1 MNILQKIIAILNKE
15 ESRFYKLFASR
26 TNSNKERKDVL
37 LFDYIKRHNEDY
49 DESYIAKKL
58 YKNNKNAFYQLKNRL
73 FKDLNKSMMLQHL
86 GKEKD
91 IYIVQSILL
100 SRVYKRKGDV
110 DLSFYYLM
118 KAEKKALEIEAFEL
132 LAIIYA
138 EIIKLSYDMVS
149 IDVEEY
155 IAKQKENKIKQ
166 DQIQEI
172 DQILAAASYRI
183 KTVQNFTGKN
193 DTVLNVLEK
202 VVKDF
207 ANNKDIPKSPKF
219 RFKVYLT
226 ISRILLQKHDFP
238 ALESYLLYT
247 YKEFSKDKL
256 FNKTNHEHKLMML
269 IYLTNCLYKTHKLN
283 KSLGFAEILRKEMD
297 EFGGF
302 LRDKFMF
309 YYYNALV
316 INYSVLDKKEALKIL
331 EEARRNSVIKQLPTY
346 TVFIYLNTAL
356 IYFDQKKY
364 RMAIKN
370 LSRLLLH
377 DDFVDIG
384 KSFQFKIYIA
394 SLIIRFELGDFDT
407 IENRLKYIQ
416 RIYKEVLENEDFKR
430 DVQLVKIISKLIY
443 CNNLQQ
449 DEHLLKKINSL
460 ITIIDDDTADDVDV
474 INYNL
479 WLKSKL

>member
-1 MNILQKIIAILNKE
+1 MNILQKIIATLNKE
-15 ESRFYKLFASR
+15 ESRFFKIFASR
-26 TNSNKERKDVL
+26 TNSKKGRKDVL

-49 DESYIAKKL
+49 DESFIAKKL
-58 YKNNKNAFYQLKNRL
+58 YKDNKNAFYQLKNRL

-86 GKEKD
+86 PRQKD
-91 IYIVQSILL
+91 IHTLQFVLL
-100 SRVYKRKGDV
+100 SRIYKRKGDV
-110 DLSFYYLM
+110 DLSFYYLK
-118 KAEKKALEIEAFEL
+118 KAESKALEIEAFEL

-149 IDVEEY
+149 IDVEKY
-155 IAKQKENKIKQ
+155 IAKQKENKLKL

-172 DQILAAASYRI
+172 DQILAVASYRI
-183 KTVQNFTGKN
+183 KTAQNFSGKN
-193 DTVLNVLEK
+193 DAVLNVLEK
-202 VVKDF
+202 AVKEF
-207 ANNKDIPKSPKF
+207 AKNKDIPKSPKF

-226 ISRILLQKHDFP
+226 ISRILLQKHDFA
-238 ALESYLLYT
+238 ALEDYLLHTYT
-247 YKEFSKDKL
+247 EFTNDKI

-269 IYLTNCLYKTHKLN
+269 IYLTNCLYKTRKLK
-283 KSLGFAEILRKEMD
+283 KSLAFAEVLKKGMD
-297 EFGGF
+297 EYGGF
-302 LRDKFMF
+302 LRDKFLF

-331 EEARRNSVIKQLPTY
+331 EEARRNPVIKQLPTY

-356 IYFDQKKY
+356 IYFDQGKY

-377 DDFVDIG
+377 NDFVDIG
-384 KSFQFKIYIA
+384 KSFQFKIHIA

-416 RIYKEVLENEDFKR
+416 RVYKEILESNDFKR
-430 DVQLVKIISKLIY
+430 DIELIEIISKLIY

-449 DEHLLKKINSL
+449 DKNLLTQVKTL
-460 ITIIDDDTADDVDV
+460 ATAIDDNTADDVDV

>member
-1 MNILQKIIAILNKE
+1 MNILQKIIATLNKE

-26 TNSNKERKDVL
+26 TNSKKERKDVL

-49 DESYIAKKL
+49 DESFIAKKL
-58 YKNNKNAFYQLKNRL
+58 YKDNKNAFYQLKNRL

-86 GKEKD
+86 PREKD
-91 IYIVQSILL
+91 IHTLQSVLL

-110 DLSFYYLM
+110 DLSFYYLK
-118 KAEKKALEIEAFEL
+118 KAESKALEIEAFEL

-155 IAKQKENKIKQ
+155 IVKQKENKLKL

-183 KTVQNFTGKN
+183 KTAQNFSGKN
-193 DTVLNVLEK
+193 DAVLNVLEK
-202 VVKDF
+202 AVKEF
-207 ANNKDIPKSPKF
+207 AKNKDIPKSPKF

-226 ISRILLQKHDFP
+226 ISRILLQKHDFA
-238 ALESYLLYT
+238 ALENYLLHT
-247 YKEFSKDKL
+247 YKEFTTDKI

-269 IYLTNCLYKTHKLN
+269 IYLTNCLYKTQKL
-283 KSLGFAEILRKEMD
+283 KRSLEFAEMLKKGMD
-297 EFGGF
+297 EYGGF
-302 LRDKFMF
+302 LRDKFLF

-331 EEARRNSVIKQLPTY
+331 EEARRNPIIKKLPTY

-356 IYFDQKKY
+356 IYFDQGKY

-407 IENRLKYIQ
+407 IESRLKYIQ
-416 RIYKEVLENEDFKR
+416 RVYKEILANDDFKR
-430 DVQLVKIISKLIY
+430 DIELIEIISKLIY

-449 DEHLLKKINSL
+449 DKKLLAKINTL
-460 ITIIDDDTADDVDV
+460 IAAIDDDTADDVDV

>member
-1 MNILQKIIAILNKE
+1 
-15 ESRFYKLFASR
+15 
-26 TNSNKERKDVL
+26 
-37 LFDYIKRHNEDY
+37 
-49 DESYIAKKL
+49 
-58 YKNNKNAFYQLKNRL
+58 
-73 FKDLNKSMMLQHL
+73 MMP
-86 GKEKD
+86 
-91 IYIVQSILL
+91 L
-100 SRVYKRKGDV
+100 S
-110 DLSFYYLM
+110 LS
-118 KAEKKALEIEAFEL
+118 
-132 LAIIYA
+132 
-138 EIIKLSYDMVS
+138 
-149 IDVEEY
+149 
-155 IAKQKENKIKQ
+155 
-166 DQIQEI
+166 
-172 DQILAAASYRI
+172 
-183 KTVQNFTGKN
+183 
-193 DTVLNVLEK
+193 
-202 VVKDF
+202 
-207 ANNKDIPKSPKF
+207 
-219 RFKVYLT
+219 
-226 ISRILLQKHDFP
+226 
-238 ALESYLLYT
+238 
-247 YKEFSKDKL
+247 
-256 FNKTNHEHKLMML
+256 
-269 IYLTNCLYKTHKLN
+269 
-283 KSLGFAEILRKEMD
+283 
-297 EFGGF
+297 
-302 LRDKFMF
+302 
-309 YYYNALV
+309 
-316 INYSVLDKKEALKIL
+316 KEALKIL